1 MTRLAQ
7 SAHSVWLI
15 IKLLPSLPRISLPR
29 GRHEEVSARASMTT
43 SVRECWSRTV
53 DSGEFQT
60 SRGREETVAVLAAAH
75 ARRLQ
80 HVAGEV
86 VVEWILAGRI
96 AAVHRTALE
105 AIDGAH

>member
-1 MTRLAQ
+1 MGHANYFCIGGQR
-7 SAHSVWLI
+7 
-15 IKLLPSLPRISLPR
+15 
-29 GRHEEVSARASMTT
+29 TT
-43 SVRECWSRTV
+43 VEGTSSHYNRFSSFIV

-96 AAVHRTALE
+96 AAVHRNALE
-105 AIDGAH
+105 AIDGAHCSAVS